1 MYNPKKDEIRNIM
14 TKMEENNLSHLNPM
28 IKIMNMGK
36 MKVNL
41 TKKREKIEKEDIFKL
56 FDIFGHLFTQLKISG
71 DAFNLNIWA
80 WRDEILDKIK
90 TTTSEKLIEIS
101 LSEFELFSSK
111 IKIREMNKEITKIE
125 LVNCDLD
132 ENLVAIINTFNKLET
147 IVLNK
152 SGSQKPIPS
161 VKEMRTPNT
170 TLRKLI
176 LRNNWNINQWDYIRI
191 IDHMTPNLEILE
203 LNDWHSAEWE
213 NGIDKIANLK
223 KLKKLT
229 INFRNREAAPLLH
242 KIYENGIEIEEITLI
257 ACGLNEN
264 FITPLIKIATLK
276 KLCLAETHMDYEQLK
291 EMITNLT
298 QLMEITLNNM
308 NISIRASLK
317 IICENGTGNLS
328 KINLEY
334 LEPSRIYDKD
344 IMGWDNKVRK
354 LGKVIK
360 IGIREETPNF
370 IHFSPETRQ
379 RLTNVILKTTISH
392 NTPLEYRKYKFI

>member
-14 TKMEENNLSHLNPM
+14 TKMEENNLSHLYPM

-41 TKKREKIEKEDIFKL
+41 TKKQEKIDKEDIFKL

-71 DAFNLNIWA
+71 DAFNLNLWA
-80 WRDEILDKIK
+80 WRDEILEKIK
-90 TTTSEKLIEIS
+90 TTTSEKLTEIS
-101 LSEFELFSSK
+101 LSDFELFSSK
-111 IKIREMNKEITKIE
+111 INIREMNKDITKME

-132 ENLVAIINTFNKLET
+132 ENLLTIINNFNKLET
-147 IVLNK
+147 AVFNK
-152 SGSQKPIPS
+152 SGYQKPIPS
-161 VKEMRTPNT
+161 VKETWTPNT

-176 LRNNWNINQWDYIRI
+176 LRNNWNINQWNYIRI

-203 LNDWHSAEWE
+203 LNDWQSDEWE
-213 NGIDKIANLK
+213 NGMDKIANLK
-223 KLKKLT
+223 NLKKLT
-229 INFRNREAAPLLH
+229 INFRNRTATPLSN
-242 KIYENGIEIEEITLI
+242 KIYENKIEIEEITLI
-257 ACGLNEN
+257 ACGLDEN

-276 KLCLAETHMDYEQLK
+276 KICLAETNIDYEQLK
-291 EMITNLT
+291 EMITHLA
-298 QLMEITLNNM
+298 QLMEITLNNINM
-308 NISIRASLK
+308 SIRAALK
-317 IICENGTGNLS
+317 MICENGTKNLS

-344 IMGWDNKVRK
+344 TTGWDNKVKKTGR
-354 LGKVIK
+354 VIK
-360 IGIREETPNF
+360 ISIREETPNF
-370 IHFSPETRQ
+370 IHFSPEIKQ